1 MNTYRIVP
9 LGDGY
14 QIIETYPDG
23 RNAYIGGFQ
32 TEADAQAWLDNY
44 LRVRRLN
51 DRPAGKP
58 PPE

>member
-9 LGDGY
+9 VGNGY
-14 QIIETYPDG
+14 QIIERYPDG
-23 RNAYIGGFQ
+23 RSAYIGGFQ

-51 DRPAGKP
+51 DRPPGKP
-58 PPE
+58 PLD

>member
-9 LGDGY
+9 RGDEY
-14 QIIETYPDG
+14 QIIETYPGG
-23 RNAYIGGFQ
+23 RNAYIGGFH
-32 TEADAQAWLDNY
+32 TEAEAQGWLDNY

-58 PPE
+58 PAD